1 MADGLARAAGKSEA
15 PPPRQQ
21 WATDGIVPM
30 GRPNIGVRFFMAIV
44 AGAERLNRRYAK
56 LGNPCVYDNAT
67 FPWVAEIER
76 EWRTIRGELDR
87 LLVRKDELPN
97 VQDITVDAA
106 AITQDSG
113 WKIFLLV
120 AYGMRSQR
128 SIELCPETWRIV
140 RKIPGLTTAMF
151 SVFEPGKRLPAH
163 RGPYNGVLRLHL
175 GLVVP
180 EPRER
185 LAIRIGPELRSWRE
199 GSVLVFDDAYQ
210 HEAWNETGQPRV
222 VLFVDFVKPLRFPAN
237 VLNWALLRLAVFTP
251 YLREG
256 NDNLRSWERR
266 FYAPKRGA

>member
-1 MADGLARAAGKSEA
+1 MADDLAAAEA
-15 PPPRQQ
+15 AEAAPPRQQ
-21 WATDGIVPM
+21 WATEGLAQMD
-30 GRPNIGVRFFMAIV
+30 RPSLGVRFFMALV

-76 EWRTIRGELDR
+76 EWRTIRAELDR
-87 LLVRKDELPN
+87 LLPRKDELPN
-97 VQDITVDAA
+97 VQDITLDAA
-106 AITQDSG
+106 AITRDSG
-113 WKIFLLV
+113 WKIFLLT
-120 AYGMRSQR
+120 AYGARSRR
-128 SIELCPETWRIV
+128 SIALCPETWRIV

-185 LAIRIGPELRSWRE
+185 LAIRIGPELRSWQE
-199 GSVLVFDDAYQ
+199 GRVLVFDDAYR
-210 HEAWNETGQPRV
+210 HEAWNETGEVRV
-222 VLFVDFVKPLRFPAN
+222 VLFVDFVKPLRFPVN
-237 VLNWALLRLAVFTP
+237 LLNWALLRLAPLTP

-256 NDNLRSWERR
+256 NDNLRRWERR
-266 FYAPKRGA
+266 FYASPRR